1 MRNATDYVSLFNTG
15 LLNGKFHL
23 VPLGLFPHS
32 DSLIIIVKG

>member
-1 MRNATDYVSLFNTG
+1 MRNATDYVSLFNTVS
-15 LLNGKFHL
+15 LNGKFHL